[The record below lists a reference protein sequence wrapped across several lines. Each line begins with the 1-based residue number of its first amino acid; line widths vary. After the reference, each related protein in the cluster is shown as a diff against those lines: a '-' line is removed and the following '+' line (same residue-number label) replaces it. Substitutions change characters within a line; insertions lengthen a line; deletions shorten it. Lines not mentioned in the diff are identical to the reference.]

1 MKRKKI
7 RKTLFSFLLVVAVM
21 FSFSTAAYAE
31 TGEFNFALPDE
42 FEVKDVII
50 LSEKSGENSVLKK
63 APFLFEQY
71 TGEEIAEYVAYDRYL
86 KGEDYNYE
94 LDEENGFVIFGIT
107 GPATILVPSKIIIPA
122 EGDLKITVLC
132 IDIPD
137 GTKLKVNYTDGES
150 SGSATVK
157 VKDGIATFTIGE
169 GELDNYKESEALEIS
184 IEYTLD
190 GNMISEKAN
199 YPIESE
205 GGNNGGYN
213 GGYNGGGASGD
224 GGNGGGA
231 SGDGGNGGGASG
243 DGGNG
248 GGASG
253 DGGNGGGASGDGGNG
268 GGASGDGGNGG
279 GAGGSDSDFN
289 HGIKIVG
296 GGNEIGVKVDD
307 NKIFNNVEPVVGS
320 NDGPAHV
327 EVWYGGGCINI
338 PLEPA
343 YWEGLFGG
351 NG

>member
-1 MKRKKI
+1 MKRQKI

-21 FSFSTAAYAE
+21 LSFSTAAYAE
-31 TGEFNFALPDE
+31 PGEFNFALPDD

-169 GELDNYKESEALEIS
+169 GELDNYKESGELEIS

-224 GGNGGGA
+224 G
-231 SGDGGNGGGASG
+231 S
-243 DGGNG
+243 
-248 GGASG
+248 
-253 DGGNGGGASGDGGNG
+253 NGGGASGDGGNG

>member
-1 MKRKKI
+1 MKRQKI

-21 FSFSTAAYAE
+21 LSFSTAAYAE
-31 TGEFNFALPDE
+31 PGEFNFALPDD

-169 GELDNYKESEALEIS
+169 GELDNYKESGELEIS

-205 GGNNGGYN
+205 GGNNGGY
-213 GGYNGGGASGD
+213 
-224 GGNGGGA
+224 
-231 SGDGGNGGGASG
+231 
-243 DGGNG
+243 NG

>member
-1 MKRKKI
+1 MKRQKI

-21 FSFSTAAYAE
+21 LSFSTAAYAE
-31 TGEFNFALPDE
+31 PGEFNFALPDD

-169 GELDNYKESEALEIS
+169 GELDNYKESGELEIS

-213 GGYNGGGASGD
+213 GGYNGGGASG
-224 GGNGGGA
+224 N
-231 SGDGGNGGGASG
+231 
-243 DGGNG
+243 
-248 GGASG
+248 
-253 DGGNGGGASGDGGNG
+253 
-268 GGASGDGGNGG
+268 GGNGG

>member
-1 MKRKKI
+1 MKRQKI

-21 FSFSTAAYAE
+21 LSFSTAAYAE
-31 TGEFNFALPDE
+31 PGEFNFALPDD

-169 GELDNYKESEALEIS
+169 GELDNYKESGELEIS

-213 GGYNGGGASGD
+213 GGGASG
-224 GGNGGGA
+224 NG
-231 SGDGGNGGGASG
+231 S
-243 DGGNG
+243 NG

>member
-1 MKRKKI
+1 MKRKTI

-169 GELDNYKESEALEIS
+169 GELDNYKESGELEIS

-205 GGNNGGYN
+205 GGNNGGY
-213 GGYNGGGASGD
+213 
-224 GGNGGGA
+224 
-231 SGDGGNGGGASG
+231 
-243 DGGNG
+243 
-248 GGASG
+248 
-253 DGGNGGGASGDGGNG
+253 NGGGASGDGGNG

>member
-1 MKRKKI
+1 MKRQKI
-7 RKTLFSFLLVVAVM
+7 RKTLFSFLLVAAVM
-21 FSFSTAAYAE
+21 LSFSTAAYAE
-31 TGEFNFALPDE
+31 PGEFNFALPDD

-169 GELDNYKESEALEIS
+169 GELDNYKESGELEIS

-205 GGNNGGYN
+205 GGNNGGY
-213 GGYNGGGASGD
+213 
-224 GGNGGGA
+224 
-231 SGDGGNGGGASG
+231 
-243 DGGNG
+243 NG

>member
-1 MKRKKI
+1 MKRQKI

-21 FSFSTAAYAE
+21 LSFSTAAYAE
-31 TGEFNFALPDE
+31 PGEFNFALPDD

-169 GELDNYKESEALEIS
+169 GELDNYKESGELEIS

-213 GGYNGGGASGD
+213 GGYNGGGASGN
-224 GGNGGGA
+224 GSNGGGA

-248 GGASG
+248 GGAS
-253 DGGNGGGASGDGGNG
+253 
-268 GGASGDGGNGG
+268 
-279 GAGGSDSDFN
+279 GSDSDFN

>member
-1 MKRKKI
+1 MKRQKI

-21 FSFSTAAYAE
+21 LSFSTAAYAE
-31 TGEFNFALPDE
+31 PGEFNFALPDD

-169 GELDNYKESEALEIS
+169 GELDNYKESGELEIS

-213 GGYNGGGASGD
+213 GGYNGGGASG
-224 GGNGGGA
+224 N
-231 SGDGGNGGGASG
+231 
-243 DGGNG
+243 
-248 GGASG
+248 
-253 DGGNGGGASGDGGNG
+253 GGNGGGASGDGGNG

-327 EVWYGGGCINI
+327 EVWYGGDCINI

>member
-1 MKRKKI
+1 MKRQKI

-21 FSFSTAAYAE
+21 LSFSTAAYAE
-31 TGEFNFALPDE
+31 PGEFNFALPDD

-157 VKDGIATFTIGE
+157 VKDGIVTFTIGE
-169 GELDNYKESEALEIS
+169 GELDNYKESGELEIS

-213 GGYNGGGASGD
+213 GGYNGGGASG
-224 GGNGGGA
+224 NG
-231 SGDGGNGGGASG
+231 SNGGGASG

>member
-1 MKRKKI
+1 MKRQKI

-21 FSFSTAAYAE
+21 LSFSTAAYAE
-31 TGEFNFALPDE
+31 PGEFNFALPDD

-169 GELDNYKESEALEIS
+169 GELDNYKESGELEIS

-205 GGNNGGYN
+205 GGNNGGY
-213 GGYNGGGASGD
+213 
-224 GGNGGGA
+224 
-231 SGDGGNGGGASG
+231 
-243 DGGNG
+243 
-248 GGASG
+248 
-253 DGGNGGGASGDGGNG
+253 NGGGASGDGGNG

-343 YWEGLFGG
+343 YWEGLFSG

>member
-1 MKRKKI
+1 MKRQKI

-21 FSFSTAAYAE
+21 LSFSTAAYAE
-31 TGEFNFALPDE
+31 PGEFNFALPDD

-169 GELDNYKESEALEIS
+169 GELDNYKESGELEIS

-213 GGYNGGGASGD
+213 GGYNGGGASG
-224 GGNGGGA
+224 N
-231 SGDGGNGGGASG
+231 
-243 DGGNG
+243 
-248 GGASG
+248 
-253 DGGNGGGASGDGGNG
+253 GGNGGGASGDGGNG

>member
-1 MKRKKI
+1 MKRQKI
-7 RKTLFSFLLVVAVM
+7 RKTLFSFLLVAAVM
-21 FSFSTAAYAE
+21 LSFSTAAYAE
-31 TGEFNFALPDE
+31 PGEFNFALPDD

-169 GELDNYKESEALEIS
+169 GELDNYKESGELEIS

-213 GGYNGGGASGD
+213 GGGASGD

-231 SGDGGNGGGASG
+231 SGNGS
-243 DGGNG
+243 
-248 GGASG
+248 
-253 DGGNGGGASGDGGNG
+253 NGGGASGDGGNG

-327 EVWYGGGCINI
+327 EIWYGGGCINI

>member
-1 MKRKKI
+1 MKRQKI
-7 RKTLFSFLLVVAVM
+7 RKTLFSFLLMVAVM
-21 FSFSTAAYAE
+21 LSFSTAAYAE
-31 TGEFNFALPDE
+31 PGEFNFALPDD

-169 GELDNYKESEALEIS
+169 GELDNYKESGELEIS

-213 GGYNGGGASGD
+213 GGY
-224 GGNGGGA
+224 
-231 SGDGGNGGGASG
+231 
-243 DGGNG
+243 
-248 GGASG
+248 
-253 DGGNGGGASGDGGNG
+253 
-268 GGASGDGGNGG
+268 NGG

>member
-1 MKRKKI
+1 MKRQKI

-21 FSFSTAAYAE
+21 LSFSTAAYAE
-31 TGEFNFALPDE
+31 PGEFNFALPDD

-169 GELDNYKESEALEIS
+169 GELDNYKESGELEIS

-213 GGYNGGGASGD
+213 GGY
-224 GGNGGGA
+224 
-231 SGDGGNGGGASG
+231 
-243 DGGNG
+243 
-248 GGASG
+248 
-253 DGGNGGGASGDGGNG
+253 NG

>member
-1 MKRKKI
+1 MKRQKI

-21 FSFSTAAYAE
+21 LSFSTAAYAE
-31 TGEFNFALPDE
+31 PGEFNFALPDD

-86 KGEDYNYE
+86 KGEDYNYQ

-169 GELDNYKESEALEIS
+169 GELDNYKESGELEIS

-213 GGYNGGGASGD
+213 GGYNGGGASG
-224 GGNGGGA
+224 N
-231 SGDGGNGGGASG
+231 
-243 DGGNG
+243 
-248 GGASG
+248 
-253 DGGNGGGASGDGGNG
+253 GGNGGGASGDGGNG

>member
-1 MKRKKI
+1 MKRQKI

-21 FSFSTAAYAE
+21 LSFSTAAYAE
-31 TGEFNFALPDE
+31 PGEFNFALPDD

-94 LDEENGFVIFGIT
+94 LVEENGFVIFGIT

-169 GELDNYKESEALEIS
+169 GELDNYKESGELEIS

-205 GGNNGGYN
+205 GGNNGGY
-213 GGYNGGGASGD
+213 
-224 GGNGGGA
+224 
-231 SGDGGNGGGASG
+231 
-243 DGGNG
+243 
-248 GGASG
+248 
-253 DGGNGGGASGDGGNG
+253 NGGGASGDGGNG

>member
-1 MKRKKI
+1 MKRQKI

-21 FSFSTAAYAE
+21 LSFSTAAYAE
-31 TGEFNFALPDE
+31 PGEFNFALPDD

-107 GPATILVPSKIIIPA
+107 GPATILVPSKIIIPE

-169 GELDNYKESEALEIS
+169 GELDNYKESGELEIS

-205 GGNNGGYN
+205 GGNNGGY
-213 GGYNGGGASGD
+213 
-224 GGNGGGA
+224 
-231 SGDGGNGGGASG
+231 
-243 DGGNG
+243 
-248 GGASG
+248 
-253 DGGNGGGASGDGGNG
+253 
-268 GGASGDGGNGG
+268 NGG

>member
-1 MKRKKI
+1 MKRQKI

-21 FSFSTAAYAE
+21 LSFSTAAYAE
-31 TGEFNFALPDE
+31 PGEFNFALPDD

-169 GELDNYKESEALEIS
+169 GELDNYKESGELEIS

-213 GGYNGGGASGD
+213 GGYNGGGASG
-224 GGNGGGA
+224 N
-231 SGDGGNGGGASG
+231 
-243 DGGNG
+243 
-248 GGASG
+248 
-253 DGGNGGGASGDGGNG
+253 GGNG

>member
-1 MKRKKI
+1 MKRQKI

-21 FSFSTAAYAE
+21 LSFSTAAYAE
-31 TGEFNFALPDE
+31 PGEFNFALPDD

-169 GELDNYKESEALEIS
+169 GELDNYKESGELEIS

-213 GGYNGGGASGD
+213 GGYNGGGASG
-224 GGNGGGA
+224 NG
-231 SGDGGNGGGASG
+231 S
-243 DGGNG
+243 
-248 GGASG
+248 
-253 DGGNGGGASGDGGNG
+253 NG

>member
-1 MKRKKI
+1 MKRQKI
-7 RKTLFSFLLVVAVM
+7 RKTLFSFLLVAAVM
-21 FSFSTAAYAE
+21 LSFSTAAYAE
-31 TGEFNFALPDE
+31 PGEFNFALPDD

-169 GELDNYKESEALEIS
+169 GELDNYKESGELEIS

-213 GGYNGGGASGD
+213 GGY
-224 GGNGGGA
+224 
-231 SGDGGNGGGASG
+231 
-243 DGGNG
+243 
-248 GGASG
+248 
-253 DGGNGGGASGDGGNG
+253 NGGGASGDGGNG

>member
-1 MKRKKI
+1 MKRKTI

-31 TGEFNFALPDE
+31 PGEFNFALPDE

-169 GELDNYKESEALEIS
+169 GELDNYKESGELEIS

-213 GGYNGGGASGD
+213 GGY
-224 GGNGGGA
+224 
-231 SGDGGNGGGASG
+231 
-243 DGGNG
+243 
-248 GGASG
+248 
-253 DGGNGGGASGDGGNG
+253 NG

>member
-1 MKRKKI
+1 MKRQKI

-21 FSFSTAAYAE
+21 LSFSTAAYAE
-31 TGEFNFALPDE
+31 PGEFNFALPDD

-169 GELDNYKESEALEIS
+169 GELDNYKESGELEIS

-213 GGYNGGGASGD
+213 GGYNGGGASG
-224 GGNGGGA
+224 NG
-231 SGDGGNGGGASG
+231 S
-243 DGGNG
+243 
-248 GGASG
+248 
-253 DGGNGGGASGDGGNG
+253 NGGGASGDGGNG

>member
-1 MKRKKI
+1 MKRQKI

-21 FSFSTAAYAE
+21 LSFSTAAYAE
-31 TGEFNFALPDE
+31 PGEFNFALPDD

-122 EGDLKITVLC
+122 EGDLKIPVLC

-169 GELDNYKESEALEIS
+169 GELDNYKESGELEIS

-205 GGNNGGYN
+205 GGNNGGY
-213 GGYNGGGASGD
+213 
-224 GGNGGGA
+224 
-231 SGDGGNGGGASG
+231 
-243 DGGNG
+243 
-248 GGASG
+248 
-253 DGGNGGGASGDGGNG
+253 NGGGASGDGGNG

>member
-1 MKRKKI
+1 MKRQKI

-21 FSFSTAAYAE
+21 LSFSTAAYAE
-31 TGEFNFALPDE
+31 PGEFNFALPDD

-169 GELDNYKESEALEIS
+169 GELDNYKESGELEIS

-224 GGNGGGA
+224 GGH
-231 SGDGGNGGGASG
+231 
-243 DGGNG
+243 G

>member
-1 MKRKKI
+1 MKRQKI

-21 FSFSTAAYAE
+21 LSFSTAAYAE
-31 TGEFNFALPDE
+31 PGEFNFALPDD

-169 GELDNYKESEALEIS
+169 GELDNYKESGELEIS

-205 GGNNGGYN
+205 GGNNGGY
-213 GGYNGGGASGD
+213 
-224 GGNGGGA
+224 
-231 SGDGGNGGGASG
+231 
-243 DGGNG
+243 
-248 GGASG
+248 
-253 DGGNGGGASGDGGNG
+253 NGGGASGDGGNG

>member
-248 GGASG
+248 GGA
-253 DGGNGGGASGDGGNG
+253 
-268 GGASGDGGNGG
+268 
-279 GAGGSDSDFN
+279 GGSDSDFN